1 MKNKNQAID
10 DLLQQAQIEVNY
22 KYGKTTAG
30 SNLSAAQAQQVL
42 DKLDTSDF
50 RVKNLILQNFRDGY
64 VITSNNGREMSGF
77 ARTPKEAM
85 AATWIVMCSLRK
97 MTSEGKHN
105 EI

>member
-22 KYGKTTAG
+22 KYGKTIAG

-42 DKLDTSDF
+42 DKLDTSAF
-50 RVKNLILQNFRDGY
+50 NIKKLILNNFRDGY
-64 VITSNNGREMSGF
+64 VIASNYGREMNGY
-77 ARTPKEAM
+77 AKTPKEAM